1 MSDNDETPA
10 DESPASIGIANSRS
24 KRERGKKVTGRLN
37 ALAALKAA
45 RDSGKK
51 HLAEVDDIK
60 VSVFNYKMFIFK
72 SLKSIFLFVRKLLS
86 TYRCDNCFECE
97 GSNLSKLFHSR

>member
-1 MSDNDETPA
+1 MSDNEETPT

-45 RDSGKK
+45 RDSGRK

-60 VSVFNYKMFIFK
+60 VSV
-72 SLKSIFLFVRKLLS
+72 
-86 TYRCDNCFECE
+86 T
-97 GSNLSKLFHSR
+97 NLNLQF